1 MNSVDPKF
9 TQEQKAKACEEILAS
24 IAKGKSLI
32 ATCRADDWLPA
43 ESTFRLWC
51 DKDADLAA
59 SYARACEV
67 RADAIFEEIFDIA
80 DDNQHDTRVNADG
93 VELLNSDH
101 VQRAKLR
108 IDARKWALS
117 KMQPKKYGD
126 KLDVNH
132 DGKFTVTITG
142 DDANL

>member
-1 MNSVDPKF
+1 MSEAKKF
-9 TQEQKAKACEEILAS
+9 TEKQKEQACDEIIAS

-32 ATCRADDWLPA
+32 ATCRDADDWFPA
-43 ESTFRLWC
+43 EATFRLWC
-51 DKDADLAA
+51 DKDPDLAA
-59 SYARACEV
+59 RYARACEV

-80 DDNQHDTRVNADG
+80 DDNQHDIRVNADG
-93 VELLNSDH
+93 VELLNTDH
-101 VQRAKLR
+101 VQRARLR

-132 DGKFTVTITG
+132 GGGLTVTICG
-142 DDANL
+142 DDADL

>member
-1 MNSVDPKF
+1 MAFEWTPDL
-9 TQEQKAKACEEILAS
+9 KAKACEEILAS
-24 IAKGKSLI
+24 VAKGKSLI
-32 ATCRADDWLPA
+32 ATCREGDDWMPA

-59 SYARACEV
+59 RYARACDV
-67 RADAIFEEIFDIA
+67 RADAIFEQIFDIA
-80 DDNQHDTRVNADG
+80 DDNQHDIRLNADG
-93 VELLNSDH
+93 VELLNTDH

-132 DGKFTVTITG
+132 GGGLQITISG
-142 DDANL
+142 DDADL